1 MTGMG
6 MFDYGVVVHG
16 PEAVYSGEL
25 RETLKLLE
33 GMGSV
38 RAVAGG
44 TMCRAAIMDE
54 GLDRVVDVS
63 VCDPPSRALSSLN
76 ARTLVLVNHGKTIG
90 SGIAFGDIVA
100 GRVAVPLVHVERAF
114 AGDGMVIGWGSLPPT
129 ALEAAKR
136 LAAHFGLKVE
146 RMMPSAESP
155 EADGCRCRTVRCAR
169 PGEPLFV
176 NGNFIGIVTS
186 PAVRMYE
193 RLGKI
198 ERVEGVEVKR
208 HGLERLGPCDIM
220 SAMIKSGSLR
230 ERQVRA
236 RLMPAREGMGSIAV
250 IDHSALSSLDCVD
263 ENVVCA
269 LTIGDDTTE
278 VAGDVL
284 ARLGV
289 RVIGITDGDLD
300 GLLSKPAKAGGS
312 VVFRVHGITDDE
324 AGAALAKIIMGR
336 DTFEGFVRRVEE
348 GLERMGVKYE
358 AGLDSGR

>member
-1 MTGMG
+1 MIGMSD
-6 MFDYGVVVHG
+6 FGVVVHG

-33 GMGSV
+33 RMGSV

-54 GLDRVVDVS
+54 GLEGMVDIS
-63 VCDPPSRALSSLN
+63 VCDPPSRALSSLQ

-100 GRVAVPLVHVERAF
+100 GRVAMPLVHVERAF
-114 AGDGMVIGWGSLPPT
+114 ANDGMVIEWGSLPPPG
-129 ALEAAKR
+129 LEAAER
-136 LAAHFGLKVE
+136 LAANFRLKVE
-146 RMMPSAESP
+146 RMMPSVVGVS
-155 EADGCRCRTVRCAR
+155 EADGCRCRTVRCVR

-176 NGNFIGIVTS
+176 NGNFIGIVRS
-186 PAVRMYE
+186 PVVRIYE

-198 ERVEGVEVKR
+198 EGVEGVDVKR

-220 SAMIKSGSLR
+220 SAMVKSGSLR
-230 ERQVRA
+230 ERTVKA
-236 RLMPAREGMGSIAV
+236 CLLPAREGVGSIAV
-250 IDHSALSSLDCVD
+250 IDHAALSSLERVN

-284 ARLGV
+284 ARIGV

-312 VVFRVHGITDDE
+312 VVFRVHGLTDDE
-324 AGAALAKIIMGR
+324 AGAALAKIILGR
-336 DTFEGFVRRVEE
+336 DTFEGFVRRVRE

-358 AGLDSGR
+358 ACRDSGR